1 MLNFDELDL
10 VCRES
15 IKNGWKCV
23 GEVEGEKVY
32 RLEYEI
38 VEYYTDK
45 MRDVIY
51 TVYNHNPEDFTTE
64 YLDLGACRVLKYLMM
79 VREEF

>member
-23 GEVEGEKVY
+23 GEVEREKVY

-51 TVYNHNPEDFTTE
+51 TVYNHNPEDFTVE
-64 YLDLGACRVLKYLMM
+64 YLDLGACTVLKYLMM
-79 VREEF
+79 IKEEL